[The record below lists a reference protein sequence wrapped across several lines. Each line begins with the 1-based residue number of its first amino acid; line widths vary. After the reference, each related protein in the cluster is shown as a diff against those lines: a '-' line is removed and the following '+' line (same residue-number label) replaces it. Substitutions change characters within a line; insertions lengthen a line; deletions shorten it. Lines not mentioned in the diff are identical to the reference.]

1 MRRTEAAKEAKLA
14 ASLGASSLDS
24 TMMASLSMA
33 VNTSLDMDKD
43 KLEREAVD
51 FFGRA
56 IVVGDKING
65 KDVAGSVAAAPP
77 KRQTRIWY
85 KFNEGFSNAVK
96 AKVLIS
102 ELL

>member
-1 MRRTEAAKEAKLA
+1 
-14 ASLGASSLDS
+14 
-24 TMMASLSMA
+24 MMASLSMA
-33 VNTSLDMDKD
+33 VNTSLDMDKNQ
-43 KLEREAVD
+43 LEREAVD

-56 IVVGDKING
+56 IVVGDKNKG
-65 KDVAGSVAAAPP
+65 KDVAGSVTAAPP
-77 KRQTRIWY
+77 KKQTRIWY